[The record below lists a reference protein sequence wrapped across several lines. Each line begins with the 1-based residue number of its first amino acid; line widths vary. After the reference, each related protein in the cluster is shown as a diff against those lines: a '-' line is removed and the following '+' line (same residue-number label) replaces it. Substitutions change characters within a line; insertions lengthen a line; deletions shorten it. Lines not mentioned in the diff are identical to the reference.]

1 MEEENMILRALG
13 RKRVRTTLAKQQDD
27 PLPESGTSPQQS
39 PTNPLDTSTSSFAD
53 HVAGNV
59 SPTRAPKIMKREQK
73 RYSNSL
79 FRSGNLR
86 DNEHNVVS
94 KAGSDTSTISH
105 KLRTKFNFLRPRSPE
120 ASSSGI
126 PTPTKNVLTDRK
138 SPSASQTAFLDPS
151 SNTSTKIR
159 ASHKSQPD
167 ALGPVSLILKE
178 AIREIGEEVKEAR
191 ADDSTVLLHSP
202 TVDQQRNEDP
212 FVCIDVLWPIA

>member
-1 MEEENMILRALG
+1 MEENMVLQALG
-13 RKRVRTTLAKQQDD
+13 RKRARTTLAKQKDD
-27 PLPESGTSPQQS
+27 PLPESGTSLQQS
-39 PTNPLDTSTSSFAD
+39 STNPLDTSTSPFAD

-73 RYSNSL
+73 RYSNNL
-79 FRSGNLR
+79 FRSGKLR

-94 KAGSDTSTISH
+94 KAGSDASPISH

-126 PTPTKNVLTDRK
+126 PTPIQNVFTDHK
-138 SPSASQTAFLDPS
+138 SPSTSQTAFLDSS
-151 SNTSTKIR
+151 SNTSTRIR

-178 AIREIGEEVKEAR
+178 ATREIEEEAKEAR
-191 ADDSTVLLHSP
+191 AGDGTVILHSP
-202 TVDQQRNEDP
+202 TADQQRRTVNDGDP
-212 FVCIDVLWPIA
+212 FVCLGVS